1 MSPSTGAGMLWNLDP
16 AWLMMAVAIVL
27 VASLI
32 FGSVLDAIV
41 HEDGFGP
48 IGNMIVFAGGFFAA
62 ILSVNAYGIG
72 LRDLTLAVVTGIGGA
87 FICFFLLTLL
97 KAGVARLR

>member
-1 MSPSTGAGMLWNLDP
+1 MLWNLDP
-16 AWLMMAVAIVL
+16 AWLMMAIAIVL
-27 VASLI
+27 VASVI

-62 ILSVNAYGIG
+62 IFLVNSYGIS
-72 LRDLTLAVVTGIGGA
+72 LRDLTLATVTGIGGA
-87 FICFFLLTLL
+87 FVCFLMLALL
-97 KAGVARLR
+97 KAGAARLR

>member
-1 MSPSTGAGMLWNLDP
+1 MLWNLDP

-32 FGSVLDAIV
+32 FGSVLDAILR
-41 HEDGFGP
+41 EDGFGP
-48 IGNMIVFAGGFFAA
+48 VGNMIVFAGGFFAA

-72 LRDLTLAVVTGIGGA
+72 LRDLTLATVTGVGGA
-87 FICFFLLTLL
+87 FICFFLLTVL
-97 KAGVARLR
+97 KAGAARLR